1 MRGTLRRHSGINCQE
16 TKAGAHPPQGG
27 LGHGYG
33 GAQPVMEFY
42 PNNEYGDN
50 NTNWWAP
57 SLSCLGLMT
66 MAAGY
71 LDCSVWKLMEQP
83 THLGYCRG
91 FAHGRKTS

>member
-1 MRGTLRRHSGINCQE
+1 
-16 TKAGAHPPQGG
+16 
-27 LGHGYG
+27 
-33 GAQPVMEFY
+33 
-42 PNNEYGDN
+42 
-50 NTNWWAP
+50 
-57 SLSCLGLMT
+57 MT